1 MTVIDVQL
9 LRARTPNVGYIAGE
23 PADGLSDDDG
33 RVTIDNVPGRA
44 EIDLL
49 RRSDHAWLRR
59 QISRDDGT
67 YRFNGIPLGVEYDV
81 IGRDL
86 TNTWGDVIVS
96 RVQPYAPPQI
106 STPSLTFTAGN
117 PATTQM
123 AALYGGAELTWT
135 IDVLPPG
142 LSLSPSG
149 LWSGTPTAGS
159 TQVVITV
166 TDEFGESGSRVYT
179 VVVT

>member
-1 MTVIDVQL
+1 LAVSVVVYSDPMIAIAQ
-9 LRARTPNVGYIAGE
+9 PGYGYVAGE
-23 PADGLSDDDG
+23 SPGI
-33 RVTIDNVPGRA
+33 VTIDNVPGRA
-44 EIDLL
+44 AVDLL
-49 RRSDHAWLRR
+49 RRSDHVWLRR
-59 QISRDDGT
+59 QYSQSNGT
-67 YRFNGIPLGVEYDV
+67 YRFSTIPLGVEYDI

-106 STPSLTFTAGN
+106 SNASLAFAAGN

-123 AALYGGAELTWT
+123 AALYGGAELTWS

-142 LSLSPSG
+142 LSLSPGG

-159 TQVVITV
+159 TPVVVTV
-166 TDEFGESGSRVYT
+166 VDEFGESGSRAYT